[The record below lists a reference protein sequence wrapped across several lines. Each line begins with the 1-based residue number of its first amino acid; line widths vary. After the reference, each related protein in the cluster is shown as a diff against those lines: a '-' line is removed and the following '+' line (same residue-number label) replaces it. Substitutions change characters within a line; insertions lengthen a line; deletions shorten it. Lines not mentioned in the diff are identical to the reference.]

1 MGDDLFVTNKKR
13 LNCGIRLDAA
23 NAILVKVNQIGT
35 LTEALE
41 AVEMAY
47 RFGYRTIIS
56 HRSGETR
63 RFFYRRSGGSLWQ
76 WTDQDRCAVQV
87 RPECK
92 I

>member
-1 MGDDLFVTNKKR
+1 MTNKKR

-47 RFGYRTIIS
+47 RFGYRAIIPIVPE
-56 HRSGETR
+56 R
-63 RFFYRRSGGSLWQ
+63 RRSLSQIL
-76 WTDQDRCAVQV
+76 R
-87 RPECK
+87 
-92 I
+92 